1 MDRLLRPKTFET
13 ETRDPNFEKLY
24 KHWKVTFENY
34 VEEFIPAP
42 APATSGDATGIATHA
57 AAVTS
62 VARKKKLALINNVS
76 ANVYELISDSATFE
90 DGMQALDAAYLRP
103 KSVVYNRHKLITSK
117 QDAGQSI
124 DTYLQNL
131 QSLAKDCNFVA
142 VTAEQSKNQ
151 YIRDAFINGIASAS
165 IRQRLL
171 ENSGNLTLEEASTQA
186 RALEQAQSQSA
197 SYENSGSVAAMAN
210 VEEDDSDTLAAT
222 GYQNKLRNNN
232 NNGTGNKNG
241 NKNNFKISS
250 KNEKCYFCNQPRH
263 QRSVCP
269 ARNDVC
275 NGCGKKGHW
284 AKVCRSTNSV
294 LGAVGRVHVHNIPS
308 TQHLSHTQHFSSS
321 PPHSQHNFPSLA

>member
-13 ETRDPNFEKLY
+13 ETTDPNSEKLY

-34 VEEFIPAP
+34 VEEFIPALV
-42 APATSGDATGIATHA
+42 PATSANATSIVTHA
-57 AAVTS
+57 ATVTS

-76 ANVYELISDSATFE
+76 ANVYELISDSATYE
-90 DGMQALDAAYLRP
+90 DGMRALDAAYLRP
-103 KSVVYNRHKLITSK
+103 KSVIYNRHKLITSK

-124 DTYLQNL
+124 DSYLQNL

-142 VTAEQSKNQ
+142 VTAEESKNQ

-171 ENSGNLTLEEASTQA
+171 ENSGNLSLEEASTQA

-210 VEEDDSDTLAAT
+210 VEEDDSDTLAAR

-232 NNGTGNKNG
+232 GSSNNNNGSSNNNNCTSDNNNCTGN
-241 NKNNFKISS
+241 NNNRDTDSSTICCSTKIQYKIPICYSS
-250 KNEKCYFCNQPRH
+250 
-263 QRSVCP
+263 
-269 ARNDVC
+269 
-275 NGCGKKGHW
+275 
-284 AKVCRSTNSV
+284 
-294 LGAVGRVHVHNIPS
+294 I
-308 TQHLSHTQHFSSS
+308 
-321 PPHSQHNFPSLA
+321 

>member
-13 ETRDPNFEKLY
+13 ETTDPNSEKLY

-42 APATSGDATGIATHA
+42 APATSGDATSIATHA

-76 ANVYELISDSATFE
+76 ANVYELISDSATYE
-90 DGMQALDAAYLRP
+90 DGMRALDAAYLRP
-103 KSVVYNRHKLITSK
+103 KSVIYNRHKLITSK

-171 ENSGNLTLEEASTQA
+171 ENSGNLSLEEASTQA

-232 NNGTGNKNG
+232 GSSNNS

-284 AKVCRSTNSV
+284 AKVCRSPSSV
-294 LGAVGRVHVHNIPS
+294 LGAVGRVHNIPS
-308 TQHLSHTQHFSSS
+308 TQHLSHPQHFSTS
-321 PPHSQHNFPSLA
+321 PSHSQHNFPSLA